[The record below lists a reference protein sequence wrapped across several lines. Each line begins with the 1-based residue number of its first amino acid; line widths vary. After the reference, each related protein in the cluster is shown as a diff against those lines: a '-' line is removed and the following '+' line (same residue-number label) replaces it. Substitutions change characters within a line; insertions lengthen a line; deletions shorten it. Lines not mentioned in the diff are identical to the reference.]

1 MRVAGL
7 DPSLSCTGYARPDG
21 SVVRIP
27 SSTDHPTLDRI
38 DSIDRALGR
47 LVSPPDRLDTSSGR
61 ARMVPDPA
69 RPELVVVEGF
79 GGAGRGREAGLKITG
94 LGTVLRLRVWRAGI
108 PLFEVAPATLKAY
121 ATGNGRAD
129 KRAMREAYAER
140 LRPTIPDRPLDV
152 GHDEIDALWLR
163 DVGLWLNYPA
173 SALLYAG
180 PHEGTDRAIL
190 GRLCAGF
197 DAVDRPAARS

>member
-7 DPSLSCTGYARPDG
+7 DPSLACTGYARPDG

-27 SSTDHPTLDRI
+27 SSTDHPTLARIDRI
-38 DSIDRALGR
+38 DRELRRLLNPGDR
-47 LVSPPDRLDTSSGR
+47 LVKISGR
-61 ARMVPDPA
+61 AKMIPDPN

-94 LGTVLRLRVWRAGI
+94 LGTVLRVRVWRAGI

-140 LRPTIPDRPLDV
+140 LRPTLDDRPLDV

-163 DVGLWLNYPA
+163 DVGRWLVDELPN
-173 SALLYAG
+173 AG
-180 PHEGTDRAIL
+180 PHEVTDRAIL
-190 GRLCAGF
+190 GRLCLAF
-197 DAVDRPAARS
+197 DAIDRPAARS